1 MNILKRFFK
10 MKIKIDIHKLIEND
24 REFMIGFGSS
34 KLQWFLENFL
44 LPITSEELEDFFPEG
59 SLIDETYIVTE
70 LENLIIDS
78 LENIFEAEYR
88 RENVKGKKPE
98 EPEIK
103 NLANEFIPFLYADI
117 ENAMIEYNMNTNTWK
132 MN

>member
-1 MNILKRFFK
+1 

-24 REFMIGFGSS
+24 REFMIGFCSS

-103 NLANEFIPFLYADI
+103 NLANEFIPFLYEDI
-117 ENAMIEYNMNTNTWK
+117 GNAMIEYNMITNTWK

>member
-1 MNILKRFFK
+1 

-103 NLANEFIPFLYADI
+103 NLANEFIPFLYEDI
-117 ENAMIEYNMNTNTWK
+117 GNAMIEYNMITNTWK

>member
-1 MNILKRFFK
+1 
-10 MKIKIDIHKLIEND
+10 MKIKIDIHKLVEND

-117 ENAMIEYNMNTNTWK
+117 ENAMIEYNMITNTWK